1 MLRSLLCLVTILL
14 LLPVTA
20 LADDLFRVT
29 SACASMA
36 ADSSSGLTYGSTVK
50 AAAVNRVLRAP
61 VTIPDGEC
69 VSSIEI
75 AGATT
80 APGGPIF
87 ASLYVLRSGSQATEL
102 VGRTSIP
109 EGKSGV
115 YKASFPL
122 TCLHQG
128 DAPYI
133 VVALNAGGGI
143 PYETASCSYIAISE

>member
-1 MLRSLLCLVTILL
+1 MLRWLLCLVTIL

-29 SACASMA
+29 NACASMA
-36 ADSSSGLTYGSTVK
+36 ADSNSGLTYGTTVK
-50 AAAVNRVLRAP
+50 ASAVNRVLRAP
-61 VTIPDGEC
+61 VAIPDGEC
-69 VSSIEI
+69 ISSIEV

-87 ASLYVLRSGSQATEL
+87 ASLYVLRSGSQVPDP
-102 VGRTSIP
+102 VGRASIP

-115 YKASFPL
+115 YKTSFPL
-122 TCLHQG
+122 TCLYQG

-133 VVALNAGGGI
+133 VVALNAGGGV